1 MRKDNKGFTL
11 IELIVVIAIIGILA
25 AIVIPQFNNA
35 TKQAKVA
42 TVKSFATSLVSGVN
56 SAFAKALLLDVS
68 GTPTYI
74 PCEPAANI
82 ANLAFSSFDNSSWT
96 VAQPGAIGGQK
107 LAKFTFADDTDYV
120 VYYATVAARADPD
133 GEGPQQAQDAN
144 NEFIVTYK
152 LEDAAAAAKA
162 GGTGLLGPGVIGIDA
177 NTW

>member
-35 TKQAKVA
+35 TTQAKEA
-42 TVKSFATSLVSGVN
+42 TVKSFATSLIAGVQ
-56 SAFAKALLLDVS
+56 SDFTKQLLADLE

-74 PCEPAANI
+74 PSNPAASIPN
-82 ANLAFSSFDNSSWT
+82 AAFSSFDNSSWT

-120 VYYATVAARADPD
+120 VYYATNGVVHT
-133 GEGPQQAQDAN
+133 
-144 NEFIVTYK
+144 EFIVTYK
-152 LEDAAAAAKA
+152 LEAAAAAVQA
-162 GGTGLLGPGVIGIDA
+162 GGTGLLKAADPIGIDG

>member
-11 IELIVVIAIIGILA
+11 IELIVVIAIMGILA

-35 TKQAKVA
+35 TTQAKEA
-42 TVKSFATSLVSGVN
+42 TVKSFATSLIAGVQ
-56 SAFAKALLLDVS
+56 SDFTKQLLADLE

-74 PCEPAANI
+74 PSNPAASIPN
-82 ANLAFSSFDNSSWT
+82 AAFSSFDNSSWT
-96 VAQPGAIGGQK
+96 ITQIAPDGQQT
-107 LAKFTFADDTDYV
+107 AMFTFADDTDYV

-152 LEDAAAAAKA
+152 LEDAVAAAKA
-162 GGTGLLGPGVIGIDA
+162 GGTGLLGPGVIGIDG